1 MVDVDGVQIVRAA
14 DVFLALAGDGW
25 VLGGIDVGVWS
36 FLRRLLPR
44 RRSCPPPSRFIDWAE
59 LYALLP
65 PLDDG
70 HDADAANLAPRSVQL
85 AASVKELRTLK
96 AADVARLLQGVSR
109 QHQAQIALALQGS
122 PSVAAVLRELEGPKL
137 DALLAELDSEDRRRL
152 LALVNEE
159 S

>member
-1 MVDVDGVQIVRAA
+1 
-14 DVFLALAGDGW
+14 
-25 VLGGIDVGVWS
+25 
-36 FLRRLLPR
+36 
-44 RRSCPPPSRFIDWAE
+44 
-59 LYALLP
+59 
-65 PLDDG
+65 
-70 HDADAANLAPRSVQL
+70 
-85 AASVKELRTLK
+85 VKELRTLK